1 MTSIIAITAVLTMG
15 LSNTAFAEHNP
26 NHDPPENA
34 NTAGNIQETI
44 SELQS
49 QIISNDGD
57 ISGLQDQDNSF
68 QVLIDNLQV
77 QINYLTTT
85 VTDGLATLSTALTVE
100 TDARIAADDSLQTQI
115 DDDADSDPTNEI
127 NPQIGGTRNLIGDGG
142 GTAQIDCLIGEIK
155 LYAGS
160 HVPSGF
166 IPAHGQIL
174 NINENF
180 NLYAILLTNYGG
192 DGRVTFGIPDF
203 RSVEPNDVGGSQND
217 NAHYIICADGI
228 LPLPPRPPA

>member
-1 MTSIIAITAVLTMG
+1 MTNNNKILTTSIIAITVLAIG
-15 LSNTAFAEHNP
+15 LSNSAFADHQPNHNP
-26 NHDPPENA
+26 GGAPSDA
-34 NTAGNIQETI
+34 
-44 SELQS
+44 L
-49 QIISNDGD
+49 GD
-57 ISGLQDQDNSF
+57 ILAEIDNLWIVIGDLQDQ
-68 QVLIDNLQV
+68 
-77 QINYLTTT
+77 
-85 VTDGLATLSTALTVE
+85 
-100 TDARIAADDSLQTQI
+100 I
-115 DDDADSDPTNEI
+115 DDIITGETIVPTNWSDINGIPADIADGDDVNDADSDPTNEI

-174 NINENF
+174 NIDENF

-228 LPLPPRPPA
+228 LPLPPQSPT